1 MLFPTMWKA
10 GDVMQK
16 IFIADDEMWIIM
28 GLKKLIEKS
37 GKPFSIIGE
46 ANNGVT
52 ALEELERKMPDVLFT
67 DIRMPGLNGLELL
80 EKLNEKGYELK
91 VVFIT
96 GYADFEYAQT
106 ALRLGAFDY
115 LVKPIDQDKLEEVL
129 DRLMEDS
136 GTGDMSMEADVN
148 PTTIQRIIQEIKQNY
163 ANDITLTD
171 LARKYG
177 ISTSHLSG
185 LIKEELRMSFSEYIA
200 ARRVQKAKELL
211 AEERISIEEIA
222 AQVGYS
228 DYFYFT
234 KVFKKN
240 AGISPSKYRKNL
252 LT

>member
-1 MLFPTMWKA
+1 
-10 GDVMQK
+10 
-16 IFIADDEMWIIM
+16 MWIIM

-52 ALEELERKMPDVLFT
+52 ALEELERKMPDILFT

>member
-1 MLFPTMWKA
+1 
-10 GDVMQK
+10 MQK

-37 GKPFSIIGE
+37 GKAFSVVGE

-52 ALEELERKMPDVLFT
+52 ALEELEKKTPDVLFT
-67 DIRMPGLNGLELL
+67 DIRMPGYNGLELL
-80 EKLNEKGYELK
+80 EKLNEKGLELK

-96 GYADFEYAQT
+96 GYADFEYAQS

-129 DRLMEDS
+129 DRLLDGDGGED
-136 GTGDMSMEADVN
+136 GTEIEADVN
-148 PTTIQRIIQEIKQNY
+148 PTTLQRIIQEIKCNF
-163 ANDITLTD
+163 AEDITLTD
-171 LARKYG
+171 LAREYG
-177 ISTSHLSG
+177 ISASHLSG
-185 LIKEELRMSFSEYIA
+185 LIKAELKMSFSEYIA

-211 AEERISIEEIA
+211 ADEKISIEEIA

-252 LT
+252 LA